1 MRKIEKVI
9 FLTCLFLVLVHA
21 VASFFPKER
30 LWGLDI
36 LHYVPPF
43 QRFFLIGFGLLILT
57 SPVNRFVA
65 DRLAKLLAL
74 VENGLKKINK
84 YYKYALISLASFP
97 LFWIFKIKT
106 RLLGDGNLR
115 AAEILEGWKFSTTE
129 PLDFYLHAFLSGL
142 LNLNPFTTY
151 AILSCLAGV
160 VFIFL
165 ILLLSNLIGKEKREK
180 LLVFSV
186 LATMGANQL
195 FFGYVESYT
204 LMYAALVG
212 FVLSSLYYLKGECG
226 FFWPSLVFILSVS
239 LHLSAIFLLPSV
251 LYLGVAKRSQEG
263 EAKSKVF
270 PLGNIIRMALI
281 LLIICGGFFI
291 LRNYNPQKPDLGS
304 FLIFPLS
311 ANEDLYSLF
320 SFSHLLDF
328 LNHQLLVSPLGIP
341 IWVILGLFFWK
352 SRQRRDWKKINF
364 RESEIVFLLLIS
376 VCALVFGLAVDP
388 KLGYPRD
395 WDLFAFCGLGY
406 TILGIHLLLNVMKG
420 TESKRLKYI
429 TLALV
434 STALISTLP
443 WIYVNATEKKTVE
456 RLTHILELDGKR
468 SALGHEALAYYYRNY
483 RQKDKEIEEWKKAVA
498 LFEKPRYLK
507 NLGVVYIEVGK
518 YQEAA
523 WQLEKILNKDP
534 NDHLTHSDLGKVY
547 VALGRYEEAKHQL
560 QKAIE
565 LQPQNPIYYEN
576 LGLFFMNLKSY
587 EESKEVFQK
596 ALQVDS
602 SYVPNYKN
610 LGFAYAH
617 SGENKEA
624 IRYLELYLKYEPKA
638 KDRNYIQE
646 LIKQLKVKEKELR
659 P

>member
-1 MRKIEKVI
+1 MRKLEKVI

-30 LWGLDI
+30 LWGLDL

-43 QRFFLIGFGLLILT
+43 QRFFLIGFGLLILIPPT
-57 SPVNRFVA
+57 NRFIA
-65 DRLAKLLAL
+65 DRLAKLLTL
-74 VENGLKKINK
+74 VENDLKKTNK
-84 YYKYALISLASFP
+84 YYKYALISLASFFP
-97 LFWIFKIKT
+97 FWIFRIKT
-106 RLLGDGNLR
+106 YILGDGNLR
-115 AAEILEGWKFSTTE
+115 VAEILDGWKFSATE
-129 PLDFYLHAFLSGL
+129 PLDFYLHASLSRL
-142 LNLNPFTTY
+142 FKLDPFTTY

-160 VFIFL
+160 LFIFL
-165 ILLLSNLIGKEKREK
+165 ILLLSNLIGEKGQEK
-180 LLVFSV
+180 LLIFSV

-204 LMYAALVG
+204 LMYVAFGG
-212 FVLSSLYYLKGECG
+212 FILSSLYYLKGKCG

-251 LYLGVAKRSQEG
+251 LYLGIAKRSQEG
-263 EAKSKVF
+263 EAKNKVF

-281 LLIICGGFFI
+281 LLIVGGGLFI
-291 LRNYNPQKPDLGS
+291 LRNYDPQKTDLGS
-304 FLIFPLS
+304 FLISPLGG
-311 ANEDLYSLF
+311 NQDPYSLF

-341 IWVILGLFFWK
+341 IWVILGLSFWK

-364 RESEIVFLLLIS
+364 RKSEVVFLLVLS
-376 VCALVFGLAVDP
+376 VCALVFGLVVDP

-406 TILGIHLLLNVMKG
+406 TILGIYLLLNVLK
-420 TESKRLKYI
+420 ESELKRLRYV

-434 STALISTLP
+434 STALISTIP
-443 WIYVNATEKKTVE
+443 WIYVNAIEEKAVE
-456 RLTHILELDGKR
+456 RVTHILELDGKR
-468 SALGHEALAYYYRNY
+468 SALGHEALAYYYNNHGER
-483 RQKDKEIEEWKKAVA
+483 DKEIEEWKKAIA
-498 LFEKPRYLK
+498 LIEKPRYIK

-518 YQEAA
+518 YQKAA
-523 WQLEKILNKDP
+523 WQLEKVLEKDP

-547 VALGRYEEAKHQL
+547 VALGRYEEAKHRF

-565 LQPQNPIYYEN
+565 LQPDNPIYYEN
-576 LGLFFMNLKSY
+576 LGFFFLNLKSY
-587 EESKEVFQK
+587 EESKKVFK
-596 ALQVDS
+596 KGLEIDS
-602 SYVPNYKN
+602 SYFPNYRN
-610 LGFAYAH
+610 LGFVYSN

-624 IRYLELYLKYEPKA
+624 IRYLELYLKHKPQA
-638 KDRNYIQE
+638 KDRNYVQG
-646 LIKQLKVKEKELR
+646 LIKRLKVEGKETR